1 MRLRTIFL
9 MISLLALISMTAGGF
24 YYFYSLRNSA
34 ISVAHRRA
42 AWHTEM
48 VMNQISSFLAEN
60 LKPVKT
66 LAGLPEI
73 YRALAN
79 PTREHIKTANFML
92 DHFQKTLDVDVC
104 YLMNRAGDTI
114 CSSNR
119 LAPDSFVGQNFSF
132 RPYFKQAV
140 IGEPSMYLALG
151 TTSKKRGAYYSYPV
165 FGYEEEHSLGVVVI
179 KAPIPVMEKN
189 IIDFSDGIALLVS
202 PEGVIFSS
210 NRKDWLYKTMTQLN
224 PEELSDLAASRQFGQ
239 GPWSWVGLTQNDPQT
254 MHDQDGHEYF
264 VYSKDID
271 IYPGWKVI
279 QLLSLREISES
290 IFKPMVRTTSLV
302 VLPLCL
308 FGGLAVYYLF
318 RKANLEIGRRH
329 AAENDLRKSEER
341 YRSLY
346 HKTPAMLH
354 SIDDKGKIIS
364 VSDYWSQALGYL
376 PEEAVGRPLTDFMTE
391 DSRQKAVSEV
401 MPSFFR
407 QGECKDIN
415 YQFIKKQGDLID
427 VLLSAIA
434 EKNQQGNVTRSLA
447 VLVDI
452 TERKQAEEELRR
464 AQEQLRNHSRE
475 LEKQVRERT
484 REITSFLEYTP
495 AVVYIKDADG
505 RYIMVN
511 SRFEELFS
519 CKKEEVVGKTVYDIF
534 PPDVA
539 DQFRRN
545 DQMVIIHKKPYQ
557 AEDRIP
563 LHDDTHW
570 YLSVRFPL
578 FDETGQVARVC
589 GISVNI
595 TDLKQAQHKLRRLS
609 GSIITNQEKE
619 RTAIA
624 RELHDE
630 LGQVLTA
637 LRMDAV
643 WLKERLT
650 GADEK
655 ASARAMDMCDLIDST
670 ITEVGSI
677 ATRLRPAVLDDLGL
691 IDALEWYTT
700 EFEKRTGLT
709 CVFQHTPVPELKEVM
724 AIAVYRITQEALT
737 NVARHAQAS
746 HVEVNLRA
754 NNGRLALNVEDDG
767 RGFDPNGLT
776 EQEELGLAGMR
787 ERAYLIGGDLLITSV
802 IDKGTSV
809 QMILPL
815 EGGGK

>member
-1 MRLRTIFL
+1 MRLRTIFM
-9 MISLLALISMTAGGF
+9 MISALAVISITAGGF

-42 AWHTEM
+42 AWRTES
-48 VMNQISSFLAEN
+48 VMNQISGFLSEN
-60 LKPVKT
+60 LKPVKA

-73 YRALAN
+73 YTVLDDATPGNIRIAN
-79 PTREHIKTANFML
+79 LML
-92 DHFQKTLDVDVC
+92 DHFQRTLDVDVC
-104 YLMNRAGDTI
+104 YIMNRQGDTI

-119 LAPDSFVGQNFSF
+119 NAPDSFVGQNFSF
-132 RPYFKQAV
+132 RPYFKQAI
-140 IGEPSMYLALG
+140 IGDPSMYLALG
-151 TTSKKRGAYYSYPV
+151 TTSGKRGAYYSHPV
-165 FGYEEEHSLGVVVI
+165 YKDNEAQPLGVVVI
-179 KAPIPVMEKN
+179 KAPIRVMEKN
-189 IIDFSDGIALLVS
+189 IIDTSDGIALLVS

-210 NRKDWLYKTMTQLN
+210 NRKYWLYQTMSELT
-224 PEELSDLAASRQFGQ
+224 PEELSDLSASRQFGR
-239 GPWSWVGLTQNDPQT
+239 GPWTWVGLDPFDRQT
-254 MHDQDGHEYF
+254 VHDQDGHEYF
-264 VYSKDID
+264 VYSMGID

-279 QLLSLREISES
+279 QLLSLSEISES
-290 IFKPMVRTTSLV
+290 VFSPLVRSTSLV

-318 RKANLEIGRRH
+318 RKANLEIMRRQT
-329 AAENDLRKSEER
+329 AENDLRKSEER

-346 HKTPAMLH
+346 HNTPAMLH
-354 SIDDKGKIIS
+354 SIDGTGKVVS
-364 VSDYWSQALGYL
+364 VSDYWSEALGYT
-376 PEEAVGRPLTDFMTE
+376 PADVVGRPLTDFMTE
-391 DSRQKAVSEV
+391 ESRNRAVSVV
-401 MPSFFR
+401 MPAFFR

-415 YQFIKKQGDLID
+415 YQFIKKQGDVID

-434 EKNQQGNVTRSLA
+434 EKDSRGNVIRSLA

-452 TERKQAEEELRR
+452 TERKRAEEELKL
-464 AQEQLRNHSRE
+464 AQEKLSNHSRE
-475 LEKQVRERT
+475 LEKQVRQRT
-484 REITSFLEYTP
+484 REITSFLQYTP

-511 SRFEELFS
+511 SRYEELFGH
-519 CKKEEVVGKTVYDIF
+519 KKEEVIGKTVHDVF

-545 DQMVIIHKKPYQ
+545 DQMVLRHKRPYQ

-563 LHDDTHW
+563 MGDDLHW

-578 FDETGQVARVC
+578 FDETGEITRVC

-595 TDLKQAQHKLRRLS
+595 TDLKQAQQKLRRLS

-643 WLKERLT
+643 WLKERL
-650 GADEK
+650 AENDVK
-655 ASARAMDMCDLIDST
+655 ASARAMDMCELIDST

-709 CVFQHTPVPELKEVM
+709 CLFKHAPVPSLKEVM
-724 AIAVYRITQEALT
+724 AIAIYRITQEALT
-737 NVARHAQAS
+737 NVARHAQAT
-746 HVEVNLRA
+746 HVDVNLNI
-754 NNGRLALNVEDDG
+754 NNGRLTLRVEDDG

-787 ERAYLIGGDLLITSV
+787 ERAYLIGGDLLIKSV
-802 IDKGTSV
+802 PGKGTSV
-809 QMILPL
+809 RLTLPT
-815 EGGGK
+815 EGGAN